1 LKSYGRMEYTIF
13 CDYDVNSQLRVG
25 LCLMKIRKDF
35 LPLSKP
41 SIGEKEI
48 EGVVSCLRSG
58 WITTGPLC
66 KTFEE
71 KFCKLTN
78 ASYALSVSS
87 GTAGMHLMLLGL
99 DIKRGDEIITP
110 SMTFASTVNMITLCG
125 AKPVFVDVHYDT
137 LNINV
142 DVIEGKITKR
152 TRGIIPVHF
161 AGAPADM
168 DKILRIAKRYDL
180 FVIEDAAHSLGTYY
194 KGVHIGG
201 FGQSAIFSFHPLK
214 NITTGEGG
222 MITHNDDHLESQLR
236 LLRFHGI
243 ERDAWKRYGRGGN
256 PEYDIKTAGFKY
268 NLTDIQAALG
278 LAQLSRL
285 KGLNSRRRQ
294 LADLYRK
301 ELEGVEGLELPG
313 VPAYEHTHAWHLF
326 VIKVISMD
334 RERFMQRLS
343 EYQIGYGIHFPA
355 GHRLSYIRERYKIKK
370 GELKETERA
379 STQLVS
385 LPLFPDMKEDDVT
398 YVCEAVRI
406 ILRNG

>member
-1 LKSYGRMEYTIF
+1 MET
-13 CDYDVNSQLRVG
+13 
-25 LCLMKIRKDF
+25 RKDF
-35 LPLSKP
+35 LPLSRP

-48 EGVVSCLRSG
+48 EEVVSCLKSG

-71 KFCKLTN
+71 KFCEITS

-99 DIKRGDEIITP
+99 GIKRGDEMITP
-110 SMTFASTVNMITLCG
+110 SMTFASTLNMITLCG

-142 DVIEGKITKR
+142 DLIEGKITKR
-152 TRGIIPVHF
+152 TKGIIPVHF
-161 AGAPADM
+161 AGAPVDM
-168 DKILRIAKRYDL
+168 DKVLDIAKKYDL
-180 FVIEDAAHSLGTYY
+180 FVIEDAAHGLGTYY
-194 KGVHIGG
+194 KGVHVGG

-243 ERDAWKRYGRGGN
+243 ERDAWKRYGKGGN
-256 PEYDIKTAGFKY
+256 PEYDIKMAGFKY
-268 NLTDIQAALG
+268 NLTDFQAALG

-285 KGLNSRRRQ
+285 EELNSRRRQ

-313 VPAYEHTHAWHLF
+313 VPAYPHTHAWHLF

-343 EYQIGYGIHFPA
+343 EYQIGYGIHYPA
-355 GHRLSYIRERYKIKK
+355 GHRLSYIRERYKVKK

-385 LPLFPDMKEDDVT
+385 LPLFPDMKEDDVS
-398 YVCEAVRI
+398 YVCEAVRE
-406 ILRNG
+406 ILT

>member
-1 LKSYGRMEYTIF
+1 MKYTS
-13 CDYDVNSQLRVG
+13 CYDYDVNSPSRFG
-25 LCLMKIRKDF
+25 FFCMEIRKDF
-35 LPLSKP
+35 LALSKP

-66 KTFEE
+66 KAFEE
-71 KFCKLTN
+71 KFCELTG

-99 DIKRGDEIITP
+99 GIKRGDEMITP
-110 SMTFASTVNMITLCG
+110 SMTFASTLNMIDLCG
-125 AKPVFVDVHYDT
+125 GKPVFVDIHYDT
-137 LNINV
+137 LNINA
-142 DVIEGKITKR
+142 DLIEGKITKR

-161 AGAPADM
+161 AGAPVDM
-168 DKILRIAKRYDL
+168 DKILSIAKKYDL
-180 FVIEDAAHSLGTYY
+180 FIIEDAAHSLGTYY
-194 KGVHIGG
+194 KGIHTGG
-201 FGQSAIFSFHPLK
+201 FGHSAIFSFHPLK

-222 MITHNDDHLESQLR
+222 MITHHDDHLESQLR

-243 ERDAWKRYGRGGN
+243 ERDAWKRYGKGGN
-256 PEYDIKTAGFKY
+256 PEYDVKMAGFKY

-285 KGLNSRRRQ
+285 EELNSRRRQ
-294 LADLYRK
+294 LADLYRRG
-301 ELEGVEGLELPG
+301 LDGVEGLELPG
-313 VPAYEHTHAWHLF
+313 VPTYSHIHSWHLF

-334 RERFMQRLS
+334 RERFMQKLS

-379 STQLVS
+379 RTQLVS
-385 LPLFPDMKEDDVT
+385 LPLFPDMKEDDVS
-398 YVCEAVRI
+398 YVCEAVRE
-406 ILRNG
+406 ILI